1 MIHQAHRTSHPG
13 KTEKRSPLSLELPFA
28 VDPPGK
34 KKFLHGNDRQEIL
47 VDSSG
52 RQNFLQKKFRQ
63 EILVDPP
70 VRQIFPLRKNREE
83 IPVYPPSTLSSRHEV
98 HERQ

>member
-52 RQNFLQKKFRQ
+52 RQNFLHKKFRQ
-63 EILVDPP
+63 EI
-70 VRQIFPLRKNREE
+70 PLIHQAHNLAGTRSATDK
-83 IPVYPPSTLSSRHEV
+83 EV
-98 HERQ
+98 QR